1 MRISDWSS
9 DVCSSD
15 LVLAQ
20 RLDALLRLNIRHDVV
35 ANSLHVLGQTP
46 LGQQALAMLLTKDPP
61 WEWRFVAEIGEL
73 DGADLDGR
81 MTAIDLAAK
90 QGAQCDCQVVGI
102 VAGPL
107 SRSDRGKAGRTLWRT
122 ACQHTTNHC

>member
-73 DGADLDGR
+73 DGADLEGR

-90 QGAQCDCQVVGI
+90 QGAKFDCE
-102 VAGPL
+102 
-107 SRSDRGKAGRTLWRT
+107 RSEERRGGKECASTCSSQW
-122 ACQHTTNHC
+122 

>member
-1 MRISDWSS
+1 MLISDWSS

-15 LVLAQ
+15 LLDRAYAAFAVAGTLGWRDVPTQLYWLAQAQAVGDVDVLAQ

-61 WEWRFVAEIGEL
+61 WEWRFVAEIGALEI
-73 DGADLDGR
+73 GR
-81 MTAIDLAAK
+81 ASSRERV
-90 QGAQCDCQVVGI
+90 CQYV
-102 VAGPL
+102 
-107 SRSDRGKAGRTLWRT
+107 
-122 ACQHTTNHC
+122 

>member
-1 MRISDWSS
+1 MHISDWSS
-9 DVCSSD
+9 CVCSSD
-15 LVLAQ
+15 L
-20 RLDALLRLNIRHDVV
+20 VV

-73 DGADLDGR
+73 DGADLEGR

-90 QGAQCDCQVVGI
+90 QGAKFDCEVVGI
-102 VAGPL
+102 VAGRL
-107 SRSDRGKAGRTLWRT
+107 ARSDRAKAGRQLWRQ
-122 ACQHTTNHC
+122 ACDRTTKIGRAHV